1 MHTRVIEFSVP
12 DDHAGRAAAIAA
24 LALALMLGSALIA
37 VAPPA
42 HAKVSD
48 PTCVPRTASIGWQS
62 AVAKAKT
69 ALTTALTQMGS
80 GHYRKASHQLNVMR
94 HNTQVAHTKA
104 TGLIGSPPT
113 DPESDDPPG
122 VTAVLKVGALEHKVA
137 TALVPLFSEQSGHRL
152 GRPLSR
158 GLKQAVACRD
168 AMLSK
173 VIALKPGKRDD
184 YVDGLS
190 DTLSTY
196 DKELTA
202 ISSELAAGGLTDAGR
217 TTLTR
222 ARNVVSATQ
231 AAMQK
236 VFGGGERSP
245 STAAANIRVAFG
257 HD

>member
-1 MHTRVIEFSVP
+1 MHNRVIESSVRN
-12 DDHAGRAAAIAA
+12 DHTARGALIAG
-24 LALALMLGSALIA
+24 LTLVLGSALVA
-37 VAPPA
+37 VAAPA
-42 HAKVSD
+42 HAASD
-48 PTCVPRTASIGWQS
+48 PTCAPRTSSIGWQS

-69 ALTTALTQMGS
+69 ALTKAMTDIGAA
-80 GHYRKASHQLNVMR
+80 HYSKASRQLNVMR
-94 HNTQVAHTKA
+94 HNTQIAHTKA
-104 TGLIGSPPT
+104 TDLIGRPPT

-137 TALVPLFSEQSGHRL
+137 TTLVPLFSEQSGHRVE
-152 GRPLSR
+152 RPLSR

-168 AMLSK
+168 VMLSK

-190 DTLSTY
+190 DTLATY
-196 DKELTA
+196 DKELSA
-202 ISSELAAGGLTDAGR
+202 ISTELAAGGLTAVGR

-222 ARNVVSATQ
+222 TRKVVSATQ

-245 STAAANIRVAFG
+245 SKPATYLRASSG
-257 HD
+257 HA